1 MNICK
6 FCQKTFRDKYSLAKH
21 QKQAKYCL
29 KIQKELEKQ
38 TRHCEHCNQELV
50 SQEDQDYHHCY
61 KKIVYLQSQVEKFKD
76 QIKMIEEQLT
86 LYKSEN
92 EQLKT
97 QYRED
102 LMNLASRPTVSNRY
116 NDNRVNAIINNF
128 EPITSQYLEDQAQ
141 FLTIEHIKQGP
152 EGYAQFMLDYPLK
165 DRIICVDFARRKI
178 KYKDNDGEIVCDPE
192 MTLLL
197 KNIFGA
203 IESRNSELVDS
214 CMNELR
220 HKLSLL
226 GNDSNELTEDE
237 TLALNMQTD
246 AIIDTI
252 TSITDY
258 KMHVRH
264 MARGMKPTMYSEI
277 AKKVCSATSNLSQDR
292 LRLLDN

>member
-1 MNICK
+1 
-6 FCQKTFRDKYSLAKH
+6 
-21 QKQAKYCL
+21 
-29 KIQKELEKQ
+29 
-38 TRHCEHCNQELV
+38 
-50 SQEDQDYHHCY
+50 
-61 KKIVYLQSQVEKFKD
+61 
-76 QIKMIEEQLT
+76 
-86 LYKSEN
+86 
-92 EQLKT
+92 
-97 QYRED
+97 
-102 LMNLASRPTVSNRY
+102 
-116 NDNRVNAIINNF
+116 
-128 EPITSQYLEDQAQ
+128 
-141 FLTIEHIKQGP
+141 
-152 EGYAQFMLDYPLK
+152 MLDYPLK